1 MADTTCPVACS
12 SGDSDDGFC
21 LSQEPG
27 GYFQIGKSAIYSL
40 CSILQSCLQCFLDA
54 CQYSVGKGFGE

>member
-1 MADTTCPVACS
+1 MADTTCLLLVLPAIA
-12 SGDSDDGFC
+12 DDGFC